1 MPCMSNL
8 ETPLDVAVAP
18 TRKNASAS
26 RARPGTL
33 PFSKAATG
41 GVPNGSRDSLAGL
54 HPALV
59 FVVVMVAGLAV
70 IAALS
75 IGLGFL
81 VTRVLEPDLEA
92 SARLTST

>member
-18 TRKNASAS
+18 TSQERVAS
-26 RARPGTL
+26 RARSWTL
-33 PFSKAATG
+33 PSSKAARRAGRTAR
-41 GVPNGSRDSLAGL
+41 VDSLAGL

-59 FVVVMVAGLAV
+59 FVVVMLAGLAV

-81 VTRVLEPDLEA
+81 VTRVLEPDLGHRRA
-92 SARLTST
+92 